1 MMVLYNPT
9 DDSMAWPAGKN
20 PPLVNGPEEIYF
32 PPQFFF
38 FRPGEEQEVPDHVAD
53 VLIEHLGPRGL
64 VAYKFGQAIDKDELR
79 IEGRKQWFEWLKAQ
93 VVRHQMLN
101 EEQRNNGRVPIR
113 PNRNVL
119 RHAEKYKQLSAGEFA
134 DTVMDIPRPAGGAM
148 DVLKIDGGGMDDAAL
163 AAAAARGRDRD
174 EAFEAPEA

>member
-1 MMVLYNPT
+1 MILYNPT
-9 DDSMAWPAGKN
+9 DDSMAWPAGKHA
-20 PPLVNGPEEIYF
+20 PLVNGPEEIYF

-38 FRPGEEQEVPDHVAD
+38 FKAGEEQDVPDHVAE

-64 VAYKFGQAIDKDELR
+64 VSYRLGAGDKEELR
-79 IEGRKQWFEWLKAQ
+79 LEGRKQWFEWLKAQ

-113 PNRNVL
+113 PNRSVL
-119 RHAEKYKQLSAGEFA
+119 RHAEKYKALAAGEFA

-148 DVLKIDGGGMDDAAL
+148 DVLKIEGGGMDDAEL
-163 AAAAARGRDRD
+163 AAAAARARDRD
-174 EAFEAPEA
+174 AAFEAPEA